1 MMNALETTNRSN
13 ATSKSNTDFNSI
25 SDQQLSK
32 LSFKDTIKLFQ
43 DSEAQLT
50 TDLLN
55 IIKMILYNEKS
66 NKVKDRKIKALVSMP
81 QFNFLQRM
89 KVFKILKTSPEF
101 KPHILLI
108 NSIAEDLY
116 NDRIIPRIDA
126 DEGQNDPKKIVS
138 FSFGDDNTGKEN
150 VFKLPDRQITAGDG
164 SSISL
169 SRSSKVYYEDVN
181 KPPIFE
187 SNLDVN
193 KFAPLTTFQHAY
205 MGLRYTEYDKKNKR
219 YTRKFFRV
227 GFIGMDHDHLMLN
240 LFNKKFLSGI
250 RSETNETSSVSTQTP
265 ISASQVK
272 HLVDNIYIYFK
283 RYKYYQFYTRN
294 CNTFVKEISKSIGLN
309 NISSLHNRIAPSLV
323 ANKAA
328 KLVSDPDGS
337 VDCFSDYNY
346 NGLEIRERNHELNEF
361 YNKAKGSKKIIELN
375 EFFANN
381 KKALYNIDDPND
393 FVDSFNSKNFPELEG
408 LTYRDIKDYNFKEYH
423 LKNTWNRYSFIENS
437 REESRKDLSLFD
449 KLTGKRFKNPDVEA
463 NIINIATNINNVIGT
478 ILVVRT
484 DTDIKNNIIKKQNT
498 AIYPAMIKNLND
510 HTKQL
515 KTEFDI
521 VQNSIKETIKLAGK
535 NQINLNVYL
544 VRTLNMLQK
553 LISHLTETFERDEEL
568 ETQELKLKHKLLMS
582 EFKERSNTPSN
593 SEN

>member
-1 MMNALETTNRSN
+1 M
-13 ATSKSNTDFNSI
+13 
-25 SDQQLSK
+25 
-32 LSFKDTIKLFQ
+32 
-43 DSEAQLT
+43 
-50 TDLLN
+50 
-55 IIKMILYNEKS
+55 
-66 NKVKDRKIKALVSMP
+66 
-81 QFNFLQRM
+81 
-89 KVFKILKTSPEF
+89 
-101 KPHILLI
+101 
-108 NSIAEDLY
+108 
-116 NDRIIPRIDA
+116 
-126 DEGQNDPKKIVS
+126 
-138 FSFGDDNTGKEN
+138 
-150 VFKLPDRQITAGDG
+150 
-164 SSISL
+164 
-169 SRSSKVYYEDVN
+169 
-181 KPPIFE
+181 
-187 SNLDVN
+187 
-193 KFAPLTTFQHAY
+193 
-205 MGLRYTEYDKKNKR
+205 
-219 YTRKFFRV
+219 
-227 GFIGMDHDHLMLN
+227 
-240 LFNKKFLSGI
+240 
-250 RSETNETSSVSTQTP
+250 
-265 ISASQVK
+265 
-272 HLVDNIYIYFK
+272 
-283 RYKYYQFYTRN
+283 
-294 CNTFVKEISKSIGLN
+294 
-309 NISSLHNRIAPSLV
+309 
-323 ANKAA
+323 
-328 KLVSDPDGS
+328 
-337 VDCFSDYNY
+337 
-346 NGLEIRERNHELNEF
+346 
-361 YNKAKGSKKIIELN
+361 
-375 EFFANN
+375 NN
-381 KKALYNIDDPND
+381 KEALYNIDDPND

-449 KLTGKRFKNPDVEA
+449 KLTGKRFKNPDVES